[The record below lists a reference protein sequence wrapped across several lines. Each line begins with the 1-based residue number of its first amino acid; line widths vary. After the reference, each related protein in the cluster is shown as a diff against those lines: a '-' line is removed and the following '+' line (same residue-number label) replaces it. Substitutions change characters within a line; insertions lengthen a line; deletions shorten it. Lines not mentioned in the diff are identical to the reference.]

1 MLSTMNERQ
10 SQVAKNV
17 VDMSIVREPKLEKPV
32 QSKDIATLQILLK
45 QRTGQS
51 EKSTANASMMSV
63 KEDTHQFQNE
73 QIGSS

>member
-1 MLSTMNERQ
+1 MNERQ

-32 QSKDIATLQILLK
+32 QSKDIAALQIPLK

-51 EKSTANASMMSV
+51 EKRTANASMMSV
-63 KEDTHQFQNE
+63 KEDTHQYQNE
-73 QIGSS
+73 